1 VSRALIAG
9 VDSSTQ
15 STKVEL
21 RDADTGALVAT
32 GRAAHPPTHPPRSE
46 QHPDDWWAA
55 LVAAMGQCGD
65 DRSRVA
71 AIAVAGQQH
80 GLVCL
85 DGDER
90 VLRAAPLWNDTSGA
104 AHAER
109 MVARLGRQTWADACG
124 SVPLASFT
132 IAKLAWLAA
141 TEPDVLDAT
150 EHVLL
155 PHDELNR
162 RLTGRHTTDRGDAS
176 GTGWWSPAEGR
187 YRMDLLDL
195 AAPDTVDESWLP
207 EVLGPTESPGT
218 ITPDAAAALG
228 IPGTAVVGPGTG
240 DNMAAA
246 LGLGL
251 RAGDVAVSL
260 GTSGTVFTTSD
271 QPTADP
277 SGAVAGFA
285 DATGRYLP
293 LVCTLN
299 ATGVT
304 DAIARLMG
312 VDLDEFDQL
321 ALSIPTG
328 ASKLT
333 LLPYLS
339 GERTPDRPNATG
351 VLAGLRP
358 DVERA
363 QVARAAVEGVLCGL
377 LDGYDALVRQL
388 DQPPGGDHLLVGGGA
403 RSPAYRQ
410 VLADLTGRAWLAV
423 TDEET
428 VARGAAAQAA
438 AVLHGSTVDEVVAQ
452 WGRPPSTM
460 VHPGDRA
467 GGGRSAGGG
476 GSAGGGV
483 GRRAGG
489 GADAAA
495 TVRDAYARL
504 RDRS

>member
-1 VSRALIAG
+1 VNAPLVAG

-21 RDADTGALVAT
+21 RHVDDGRLVAV
-32 GRAAHPPTHPPRSE
+32 GRAPHPRITPPRSE
-46 QHPDDWWAA
+46 QHPDAWWKA
-55 LVAAMGQCGD
+55 LGMALAQCGD
-65 DRSRVA
+65 ARDSVVAISVA
-71 AIAVAGQQH
+71 AQQH

-85 DGDER
+85 DDNDE

-104 AHAER
+104 AQADR
-109 MVARLGRQTWADACG
+109 LVARLGRRTWADACG

-132 IAKLAWLAA
+132 IAKLAHIA
-141 TEPDVLDAT
+141 TSEPDVIDAT
-150 EHVLL
+150 AHVLL
-155 PHDELNR
+155 PHDEITR

-195 AAPDTVDESWLP
+195 AVPDTVDESWLP

-228 IPGTAVVGPGTG
+228 IPGTVVVGPGTG

-251 RAGDVAVSL
+251 CAGDVVVSL

-271 QPTADP
+271 HPTADP

-312 VDLDEFDQL
+312 VDLDEFDHL
-321 ALSIPTG
+321 VLSISTG
-328 ASKLT
+328 TSGLT

-358 DVERA
+358 EVDRA

-377 LDGYDALVRQL
+377 LDGYDALVQQL
-388 DQPPGGDHLLVGGGA
+388 DQPPAGDHLLVGGGA

-410 VLADLTGRAWLAV
+410 VLADLTGREWHAV

-438 AVLHGSTVDEVVAQ
+438 AVLHGSTVDEIVAQ
-452 WGRPPSTM
+452 WGRPSSTLAL
-460 VHPGDRA
+460 PGDGALDGAFNGA
-467 GGGRSAGGG
+467 GTS
-476 GSAGGGV
+476 
-483 GRRAGG
+483 
-489 GADAAA
+489 ADAAA